1 MILHRLQ
8 NVSKTLKNKKKHK
21 NMFLLKNKKTK
32 MLLQHYGTM
41 LYLCVK
47 LIFWYLASQ
56 FKQCKS
62 VQELKGGYVIP
73 LEVISQ
79 NL

>member
-1 MILHRLQ
+1 
-8 NVSKTLKNKKKHK
+8 
-21 NMFLLKNKKTK
+21 MFL
-32 MLLQHYGTM
+32 QHCGTM

-56 FKQCKS
+56 FKQSKS